1 MGEASLLDHI
11 IPFVDVLFE
20 LQRLLLQPQEAV
32 LQLLP
37 GHTRDVLPRP
47 GVLIGRRLCEQKST
61 H

>member
-11 IPFVDVLFE
+11 ILFVDVLFE

-32 LQLLP
+32 LQVLP

-47 GVLIGRRLCEQKST
+47 GVLIGR
-61 H
+61 